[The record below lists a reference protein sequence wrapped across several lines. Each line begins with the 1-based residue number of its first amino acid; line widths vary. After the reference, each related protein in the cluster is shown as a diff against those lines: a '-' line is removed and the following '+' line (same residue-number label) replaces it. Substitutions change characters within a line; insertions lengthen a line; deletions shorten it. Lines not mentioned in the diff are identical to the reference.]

1 MFWGGVVVVC
11 GCKHGRDS
19 YTGWPKKGDV
29 SVVSEL
35 IPVGD
40 HFL

>member
-1 MFWGGVVVVC
+1 MFLGGVVVVC
-11 GCKHGRDS
+11 GCKRGRDS
-19 YTGWPKKGDV
+19 YTGWPKKGEA
-29 SVVSEL
+29 SAVSEF